1 MYYIKKEF
9 LVDSG
14 GPGKNRGG
22 LGQEVEF
29 CILDNKEQD
38 NYVET
43 SVRLSGRTEK
53 GTFPVSGMMGGQKG
67 RGSGMWIDG
76 KEVDHGIYRRL
87 KPNSVVKFI
96 ISGGGGFGDSYKRD
110 PSKVLNDVKKGYVSI
125 IAAKRDYGVI
135 IDKKTLTLN
144 KQSTAKLRKQKNV
157 QK

>member
-1 MYYIKKEF
+1 MEI
-9 LVDSG
+9 
-14 GPGKNRGG
+14 
-22 LGQEVEF
+22 
-29 CILDNKEQD
+29 QD

-67 RGSGMWIDG
+67 RGSGMWVDG

-96 ISGGGGFGDSYKRD
+96 ISGGGGFGNSYKRD

-125 IAAKRDYGVI
+125 IGAKRDYGVI
-135 IDKKTLTLN
+135 IDKNTLSLN
-144 KQSTAKLRKQKNV
+144 KHGTTKLRNQKIV